1 MFLSASKKYL
11 AEFYMSMKILPV
23 TNLYT
28 STSSFKSCRE
38 KSTVRLKQSQSV
50 TVSSDNYRANFLP
63 SFTSL
68 KFKEGE
74 NNYCDTSFFRDYETL
89 EAAAKILKRNFPHG
103 TDILDFASSN
113 GEEAVSLYAILNSGQ
128 KGKYKILC
136 FDKSQNI
143 IDIANKGV
151 YTVYNGVSE
160 DGFLLMDELKDK
172 RNRKLKAYFDKMM
185 EEVPAPSHKINDE
198 HFMNFIS
205 QMFEYEFKIKHYKIR
220 DEYKDNFKFNV
231 GDIND
236 IEKLYP
242 EKQAGAI
249 LFRNAFYIP
258 THNLALNEYNMNVRD
273 DINKQE
279 VVDKIIDKVYEKLL
293 PGGLFIMGDNEKD
306 HVFLADENLTEAET
320 LFIPLYCAS
329 IYICPPVYRALARD
343 KRFKTVYGK
352 TIDCAMGKTGI
363 FTVWQKNK

>member
-1 MFLSASKKYL
+1 
-11 AEFYMSMKILPV
+11 MSMKILPAA
-23 TNLYT
+23 NLYYGTYPLKKSVYKSPEHET
-28 STSSFKSCRE
+28 SQRNAAE
-38 KSTVRLKQSQSV
+38 
-50 TVSSDNYRANFLP
+50 VSAQNYRANFLP
-63 SFTSL
+63 AFTSL
-68 KFKEGE
+68 KYKEGE
-74 NNYCDTSFFRDYETL
+74 NNFCDTSFFRDYETL

-205 QMFEYEFKIKHYKIR
+205 QMYEDEFKIKHFKIR
-220 DEYKDNFKFNV
+220 DKYKDNFQFNV

-236 IEKLYP
+236 IDKLFP
-242 EKQAGAI
+242 DKKAGAI

-258 THNLALNEYNMNVRD
+258 THNLALNEFQSDIRT

-279 VVDKIIDKVYEKLL
+279 IIDKIVDKVYDKLL
-293 PGGLFIMGDNEKD
+293 PGGLFILGDNEKD
-306 HVFLADENLTEAET
+306 HVFISDECLTDAET
-320 LFIPLYCAS
+320 LFVPSYFAT
-329 IYICPPVYRALARD
+329 IYKQPPVYKALTREH
-343 KRFKTVYGK
+343 RFSPVHKK
-352 TIDCAMGKTGI
+352 MINCAMGKMEI

>member
-1 MFLSASKKYL
+1 MQGSKKYL
-11 AEFYMSMKILPV
+11 AVVYIGMKILPV
-23 TNLYT
+23 ANLYT
-28 STSSFKSCRE
+28 PNSGFKRRRENSSLS
-38 KSTVRLKQSQSV
+38 VKQPP
-50 TVSSDNYRANFLP
+50 TAAIPAENYRANFLP

-258 THNLALNEYNMNVRD
+258 THNLALNEFDVKVRT

-279 VVDKIIDKVYEKLL
+279 IIDNIVDKVYEKLQ

-306 HVFLADENLTEAET
+306 HVFLADEILTDAET
-320 LFIPLYCAS
+320 LFIPSYFAV
-329 IYICPPVYRALARD
+329 IYKYPPVYKALTRNN
-343 KRFKTVYGK
+343 RFKPVHEK
-352 TIDCAMGKTGI
+352 TIDSAIGKMQI
-363 FTVWQKNK
+363 FTIWQKNK